1 MSVTALAA
9 FCSPRIKLS
18 ICEKKSHFNKGE
30 EISHP
35 LLTSEENA
43 HIMRGVKKLHVAAF
57 GGEKMQTIKDIR
69 EARGISQEGLAQ
81 MLGVDRS
88 TVAKWETRDVYPRGD
103 KIVALA
109 DALNCSIDALYGRTP
124 PEAAS

>member
-1 MSVTALAA
+1 
-9 FCSPRIKLS
+9 
-18 ICEKKSHFNKGE
+18 
-30 EISHP
+30 
-35 LLTSEENA
+35 
-43 HIMRGVKKLHVAAF
+43 
-57 GGEKMQTIKDIR
+57 MQTIKDIR

>member
-1 MSVTALAA
+1 
-9 FCSPRIKLS
+9 
-18 ICEKKSHFNKGE
+18 
-30 EISHP
+30 
-35 LLTSEENA
+35 
-43 HIMRGVKKLHVAAF
+43 
-57 GGEKMQTIKDIR
+57 MQTIKDFR
-69 EARGISQEGLAQ
+69 EACGISQEGLAQ

-109 DALNCSIDALYGRTP
+109 DALSCSIDAFFGRTP